1 MCEIGVTTIKVLHP
15 GTTLST
21 NRSFV
26 ERSVAASIGA
36 ASEVMF
42 PANDHGAPDWKQTDM
57 VERTMDYLT
66 ELPPHMRHLVMF
78 MFLAIEFL
86 CPFLLVGPGRFSR
99 QPAARRLRGLL
110 RWRSSRFI
118 LYFLLCDALK
128 AQLCMMYMSHPAVQ
142 RYMQAWKSCE
152 RENDPLGL
160 PVRENVFSATT
171 ANGLVEGI

>member
-57 VERTMDYLT
+57 VERT
-66 ELPPHMRHLVMF
+66 